1 MKRKTWKCVSK
12 IISGFRRQTD
22 RTVLQ
27 VDVILCKKSG
37 STRAHHLAI
46 PLQVTILRQPQPT

>member
-12 IISGFRRQTD
+12 IISGFRRRTD

-27 VDVILCKKSG
+27 VDAVLFKKRC
-37 STRAHHLAI
+37 STRDYHLAI
-46 PLQVTILRQPQPT
+46 PLQVTILRATQLT